1 MAEKIPRESL
11 ESLVEMRLK
20 SADERMKTAE
30 MLLRAGRLVDCVNR
44 IYYAAFNAAKA
55 VLNSMGNDPK
65 THSGMISEFGFH
77 VVNKGIVSR
86 EHGIALRR
94 SFEARESGDYRV
106 GIDFGES
113 EVKELLIQVKLLVS
127 ECKKVATEQLKKYK

>member
-1 MAEKIPRESL
+1 
-11 ESLVEMRLK
+11 MRLK
-20 SADERMKTAE
+20 SADDRLEAAQI
-30 MLLRAGRLVDCVNR
+30 LLKADRFVDCVNR

-55 VLNSMGNDPK
+55 VLNSMGKDPK

-77 VVNKGIVSR
+77 VINKGIVSK

-106 GIDFGES
+106 GIDFSES
-113 EVKELLIQVKLLVS
+113 EVEELMAQVKVFVS
-127 ECKKVATEQLKKYK
+127 DCGQAANQQLKKYR